1 MFDKRL
7 KQLREETGLTQE
19 ELAKK
24 LNISRGTYAHYETGK
39 REPNFETLQ
48 NLASF
53 FEVSVDYLLGKSI
66 LKRPEERIAFHLE
79 DDELDP
85 DDIVLIQN
93 LIESLKKKHKK

>member
-39 REPNFETLQ
+39 REPKFETLQ
-48 NLASF
+48 HLATYF
-53 FEVSVDYLLGKSI
+53 NVSVDYLLGKS
-66 LKRPEERIAFHLE
+66 LLRNYNEKIAFHLNT
-79 DDELDP
+79 DGLDLG
-85 DDIVLIQN
+85 DLEVIQN
-93 LIESLKKKHKK
+93 LIDQMRKKKK

>member
-48 NLASF
+48 SLASY
-53 FEVSVDYLLGKSI
+53 FEVSVDYLLGNSL
-66 LKRPEERIAFHLE
+66 LKNSSEQIAFHLNTE
-79 DDELDP
+79 GLDP
-85 DDIVLIQN
+85 DDLIVIQN
-93 LIESLKKKHKK
+93 LIDQMRKKHKK